1 MDTVLRDR
9 IAFRKSGRDGLSVV
23 EWKQDKKA
31 ASEMNQL
38 YKEVYPR
45 EEPHVR
51 EDVKKTLPLRIDE
64 PLYLKLKFIAEH
76 TPYSMNSFI
85 LDRVIDEIEEE
96 IARLTE

>member
-1 MDTVLRDR
+1 MATKKKTPLRSTPKVSKDR
-9 IAFRKSGRDGLSVV
+9 DLDKFAAGAGKKST
-23 EWKQDKKA
+23 KA
-31 ASEMNQL
+31 N
-38 YKEVYPR
+38 EVYPW

-64 PLYLKLKFIAEH
+64 PLYLKLKFIAER

-96 IARLTE
+96 ITRLTE

>member
-1 MDTVLRDR
+1 MSKDKDLDKF
-9 IAFRKSGRDGLSVV
+9 AAGAGRKNA
-23 EWKQDKKA
+23 KA
-31 ASEMNQL
+31 DEI
-38 YKEVYPR
+38 YPW

-64 PLYLKLKFIAEH
+64 PLYLKLKFIAKR

>member
-1 MDTVLRDR
+1 MATKKKTPLRSTPKTRKDR
-9 IAFRKSGRDGLSVV
+9 DLEKFAAGAG
-23 EWKQDKKA
+23 KKGA
-31 ASEMNQL
+31 KEE
-38 YKEVYPR
+38 EVYPW

-64 PLYLKLKFIAEH
+64 PLYLKLKFIAER

>member
-1 MDTVLRDR
+1 MATKKKTPLRSTPKTRKDR
-9 IAFRKSGRDGLSVV
+9 DLDKFAAGVGKKSS
-23 EWKQDKKA
+23 KA
-31 ASEMNQL
+31 DEL
-38 YKEVYPR
+38 YPWEK
-45 EEPHVR
+45 PHVR

-64 PLYLKLKFIAEH
+64 PLYLKLKFIAKR

>member
-1 MDTVLRDR
+1 MSKDRD
-9 IAFRKSGRDGLSVV
+9 L
-23 EWKQDKKA
+23 DKFA
-31 ASEMNQL
+31 AGAGKKGIKEN
-38 YKEVYPR
+38 EVYPW

-64 PLYLKLKFIAEH
+64 PLYLKLKFIAQQ

-96 IARLTE
+96 ITRLTE

>member
-1 MDTVLRDR
+1 MVATKKKTPLRSTPKT
-9 IAFRKSGRDGLSVV
+9 RKGRGL
-23 EWKQDKKA
+23 EKFA
-31 ASEMNQL
+31 AGAGRKHTTEN
-38 YKEVYPR
+38 EVYPW

-64 PLYLKLKFIAEH
+64 PLYLKLKFIAQR